1 MLHGHSAFR
10 NFKKALG
17 HLEEADQLSG
27 QRQLSRLEKLGFV
40 NSFEL
45 TYELAWNSLRDYL
58 TVQGVTGL
66 IGVRDTALE
75 AFRRQ
80 SIADGD
86 GWMAML
92 TDKERGSLTYNQA
105 TADDIVE
112 HIDKH
117 YIDMFRQLSV
127 SLELHTADK

>member
-1 MLHGHSAFR
+1 
-10 NFKKALG
+10 
-17 HLEEADQLSG
+17 
-27 QRQLSRLEKLGFV
+27 LSRLEKLGFV